1 MATIKEVAQLAGV
14 STSTVSRT
22 LSGKVP
28 VDAETRE
35 RVLDAVKRLGYR
47 PNRLAKSL
55 KEGRS
60 DTLALLVPDI
70 ANPFFPRLIKC
81 VEQYAQD
88 SGFSLILCDSGGD
101 GEREL
106 RHIESMKSHYVDGVL
121 VIGVTSGESARV
133 LRDQGMPV
141 VVVNR
146 ESEPSSGIPCVTND
160 NRAGAF
166 AMVSHLIAKG
176 HRKIA
181 CLAAPLSAQHFRQRY
196 DGCVDAFRA
205 GGIDGY
211 AARVV
216 ENIAS
221 VEDAHARTKA
231 LLARPDRPT
240 AIFAFTD
247 YIAIGAYSGVNDCGL
262 SIPAD
267 VSVAGFD
274 DILFSR
280 HLIPPLTTYRHPVEE
295 LSEKAVS
302 TLIAL
307 IEGEAAAARTEIGGR
322 LIERDSVR
330 DLSRPLPLKGRL
342 CAK

>member
-1 MATIKEVAQLAGV
+1 MATIKEVARMAGV

-28 VDAETRE
+28 VDAETRG
-35 RVLDAVKRLGYR
+35 RVLDAVERLGYR

-60 DTLALLVPDI
+60 ETLALLVPDI
-70 ANPFFPRLIKC
+70 ANPFFPRLVKC

-88 SGFSLILCDSGGD
+88 NGFSLILCDSGGD
-101 GEREL
+101 EEQEL

-121 VIGVTSGESARV
+121 FIGVNSGEHAAV
-133 LRDQGMPV
+133 LREQGMPV

-146 ESEPSSGIPCVTND
+146 ESAQPAAIPSVTND
-160 NRAGAF
+160 NRNGAF
-166 AMVSHLIAKG
+166 EMISHLVAKG
-176 HRKIA
+176 HRRIG
-181 CLAAPLSAQHFRQRY
+181 CLAAPLSAQHYRQRF

-205 GGIDGY
+205 HGIGDF
-211 AARVV
+211 ANWLVRDV
-216 ENIAS
+216 IS

-231 LLARPDRPT
+231 LLTRPDRPT

-247 YIAIGAYSGVNDCGL
+247 YLAIGAYSGVNDSGL
-262 SIPAD
+262 TIPDD
-267 VSVAGFD
+267 VSVVGFD

-295 LSEKAVS
+295 IAEKAVE
-302 TLIAL
+302 TLLAEI
-307 IEGEAAAARTEIGGR
+307 GGAAVAGRVEIGGR
-322 LIERDSVR
+322 LIERASVKAI
-330 DLSRPLPLKGRL
+330 S
-342 CAK
+342 